1 MKKILKTKVCSDFSN
16 NRLAESEQ
24 LFRPEFASSNRRS
37 NTFLTA
43 GFLEN
48 LRGKNKNRP
57 SIAQLNINSLRN
69 KFGFLSS
76 HITKYVDILLLSETK
91 LDDSFPTAQFLLN
104 GFCKPYR
111 LDRSSNGGGILLYV
125 RDDIPS
131 QLLTDYKIKGNLELF
146 FVEVNIWKKSA
157 ALITHIKIM
166 CPTTYTI

>member
-69 KFGFLSS
+69 KFDFLSS
-76 HITKYVDILLLSETK
+76 KITKYIGIALVSETK
-91 LDDSFPTAQFLLN
+91 LDDSFPTAQLSQMEPLN
-104 GFCKPYR
+104 
-111 LDRSSNGGGILLYV
+111 
-125 RDDIPS
+125 
-131 QLLTDYKIKGNLELF
+131 LTDVTVLQM
-146 FVEVNIWKKSA
+146 VEVS
-157 ALITHIKIM
+157 
-166 CPTTYTI
+166 